1 MKAFN
6 RDLLVLS
13 KKFSVTQQEMEMEV
27 EKLHQLLFEA
37 ESVENFCLV
46 SEIIDINRYRIIQN
60 PVKIERLVRQNKLK
74 AFQFIN
80 NKN

>member
-1 MKAFN
+1 MKSSK

-13 KKFSVTQQEMEMEV
+13 RKASTDQRGLELEIEM
-27 EKLHQLLFEA
+27 LHNLLFTA
-37 ESVENFCLV
+37 ESIENFCIAN
-46 SEIIDINRYRIIQN
+46 EIIDINRYKVICEPLKIQKIISKNRI
-60 PVKIERLVRQNKLK
+60 K

>member
-1 MKAFN
+1 MKASN
-6 RDLLVLS
+6 RDLLVLA
-13 KKFSVTQQEMEMEV
+13 KKFSVTQQEMELEV

-37 ESVENFCLV
+37 ESVENFCQV

-60 PVKIERLVRQNKLK
+60 PVKIERLIRQNKLK

>member
-1 MKAFN
+1 MKSTK

-13 KKFSVTQQEMEMEV
+13 KNVSVDQSEIEHQV
-27 EKLHQLLFEA
+27 EKLHELLFAVEC
-37 ESVENFCLV
+37 VENFCIAN
-46 SEIIDINRYRIIQN
+46 EIIDINKYKVITDPLKIQRIIN
-60 PVKIERLVRQNKLK
+60 KNKIK

>member
-1 MKAFN
+1 MKSTK

-13 KKFSVTQQEMEMEV
+13 KSDSTNQKDLELEV
-27 EKLHQLLFEA
+27 EKLHDLLFHV
-37 ESVENFCLV
+37 ESFENFCV
-46 SEIIDINRYRIIQN
+46 ANEIIDINKYKIINQ
-60 PVKIERLVRQNKLK
+60 PDKIKKILIKNKLK